1 MTSKAVL
8 GAELSAGIVAREG
21 MIVKLFLDIF
31 VKVFFIL
38 SPFFSVSMF
47 LLLSGNMDRRARSRC
62 ALRTSAAI
70 LIICFVVYFFGNLVF
85 HVLGITVPAFQVGAG
100 TLLFL
105 TSLQMVS
112 GRRSELAAD
121 ENEDFAVVPLAIPM
135 IVGPGTIGTLLV
147 FGMQISSTREK
158 IVAGS
163 AILSAVALISLFL
176 FLAMPIGRWL
186 GQKGLQMMM
195 KLTGLI
201 LTAIAA
207 QIIFNG
213 ISGFLNAAH

>member
-1 MTSKAVL
+1 MWM
-8 GAELSAGIVAREG
+8 E
-21 MIVKLFLDIF
+21 LFLDIF
-31 VKVFFIL
+31 TKVFFIL

-47 LLLSGNMDRRARSRC
+47 LLLSGNMDQRARHRC
-62 ALRTSAAI
+62 ALRTSTAI
-70 LIICFVVYFFGNLVF
+70 LVLCFLVYFCGNLIF
-85 HVLGITVPAFQVGAG
+85 RVLGITVPAFQVGAG

-105 TSLQMVS
+105 TSIQMVS
-112 GRRSELAAD
+112 GRRSEIALD
-121 ENEDFAVVPLAIPM
+121 PDEDFAVVPLAIPM

-147 FGMQISSTREK
+147 LGMEISGPREK

-163 AILSAVALISLFL
+163 AILLAVLLISLFL
-176 FLAMPIGRWL
+176 FLAMPIARIL

-207 QIIFNG
+207 QIIFSG
-213 ISGFLNAAH
+213 VEGFLRGTRP